1 MFIVLPTVRGVTAPT
16 RVGGT
21 QKKGGDAQPQ
31 ATAHG
36 MRGGW
41 SGQYARTGVR
51 IYCQQKLQLLGLLGS
66 PTTQIVVSGTD
77 VPHPMAERECCGA
90 PTKGV

>member
-51 IYCQQKLQLLGLLGS
+51 IYCTNFILHLLPNLSWPG
-66 PTTQIVVSGTD
+66 PTVDGFGTG
-77 VPHPMAERECCGA
+77 R
-90 PTKGV
+90 